1 MRCPLLPET
10 RRVLREHGLRPM
22 KRLGQNFLIDPSVR
36 NLIMRAA
43 ALKPEDQV
51 VEIGAG
57 TGILT
62 EALAPCVGSLWALEI
77 DPRLFA
83 ILKKRI
89 GEREGVM
96 LLREDALRFDFPS
109 SLRQVAGGCRAKM
122 IANLPY
128 SMATAILLK
137 LLPLHNLFSFLL
149 VMVQKEVA
157 ERLLA
162 PPGRKAYGSLTVL
175 CRYHADVSLVAKVPR
190 EAFYPRPEVSSAL
203 IRLDLLPSPRLETAD
218 PALFFQV
225 VRAAFAQ
232 RRKTLR
238 NALLN
243 ALGEEKLILDQALTT
258 SGIDPKRRGET
269 LSLEEFG
276 RLSQALHDLR
286 KGMVIEG

>member
-1 MRCPLLPET
+1 MHASFLPET

-22 KRLGQNFLIDPSVR
+22 KRLGQNFLIDPPVR
-36 NLIMRAA
+36 DLIIKVA

-62 EALAPCVGSLWALEI
+62 EALASCVRSLWAVEI

-89 GEREGVM
+89 GEREGVT
-96 LLREDALRFDFPS
+96 LLQEDALHLDFPS
-109 SLRQVAGGCRAKM
+109 FLGQGAGGGRAKV

-149 VMVQKEVA
+149 VMVQQEVA

-162 PPGRKAYGSLTVL
+162 PPGKKAYGSLTVL
-175 CRYHADVSLVAKVPR
+175 CRYHADVSLVAKIPR

-203 IRLDLLPSPRLETAD
+203 IRLDLLPSPRLETPD
-218 PALFFQV
+218 PAFFFQV

-243 ALGEEKLILDQALTT
+243 ALGEERPILEQALTT
-258 SGIDPKRRGET
+258 AGIDPTRRGET
-269 LSLEEFG
+269 LNLEEFG
-276 RLSQALHDLR
+276 QLSNALHDLR
-286 KGMVIEG
+286 KRMVIEG